1 MFIESFFQAIEEF
14 KKGKVEYRADKTGI
28 VHIPFGK
35 VDFSEV
41 DLLEN
46 FLAAV
51 VCHTLL
57 LPWHLLS
64 PSFSPFALHV
74 FLLNNISF

>member
-1 MFIESFFQAIEEF
+1 MFIESFFFQAIEEF

-35 VDFSEV
+35 VDFSED

-51 VCHTLL
+51 VCHTLF
-57 LPWHLLS
+57 LPWHFLS
-64 PSFSPFALHV
+64 PSLTFCSPFH
-74 FLLNNISF
+74 SFEQY